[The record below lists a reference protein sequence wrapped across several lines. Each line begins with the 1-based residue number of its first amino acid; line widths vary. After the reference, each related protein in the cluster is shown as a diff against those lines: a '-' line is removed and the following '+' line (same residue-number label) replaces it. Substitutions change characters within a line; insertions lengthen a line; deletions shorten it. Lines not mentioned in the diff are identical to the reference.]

1 MKPNI
6 LITNDDGITSPG
18 ITALEKYL
26 APLGRLITVAPDREM
41 SATSHRITVHQQVR
55 YLTAGKDRFAV
66 VEGSPADCVILASMQ
81 ILKKPPALV
90 VSGVNRGWNLGDDI
104 NYSGTVSAAFE
115 AALQGIPAIAVS
127 TYAHDK
133 PEFVAAAQ
141 VVAKLAQR
149 VIEHGLPPDV
159 VLNVNFPQKW
169 NGKVRVTRQGRQ
181 TVRNSSGEKSGSP
194 VSGYNWL
201 FEKLSGGKAKVAA
214 KQADDNAQM
223 TDYAAVSAGYVSVSP
238 LHLDRTAHFHL
249 ELFSGWT
256 DHLAEGET
264 SD

>member
-1 MKPNI
+1 MKSNI
-6 LITNDDGITSPG
+6 LVTNDDGISSPG
-18 ITALEKYL
+18 LTALEKQL
-26 APLGRLITVAPDREM
+26 APLGRVITVAPDREM

-55 YLTAGKDRFAV
+55 FLGAGKDRYAV
-66 VEGSPADCVILASMQ
+66 VEGSPADCVIVASMQ

-127 TYAHDK
+127 TFAQDK

-141 VVAKLAQR
+141 VVARLAKR

-181 TVRNSSGEKSGSP
+181 TIRNSNGEKVGAP
-194 VSGYNWL
+194 AREYNWL
-201 FEKLSGGKAKVAA
+201 LEKLSGGKAKTPKPA
-214 KQADDNAQM
+214 DNAQM
-223 TDYAAVSAGYVSVSP
+223 TDYAAVSAGFVSVSP
-238 LHLDRTAHFHL
+238 LHLDRTAHWHL
-249 ELFSGWT
+249 ELISGWA
-256 DHLAEGET
+256 DSLVEGDA
-264 SD
+264 SG

>member
-1 MKPNI
+1 MK
-6 LITNDDGITSPG
+6 
-18 ITALEKYL
+18 
-26 APLGRLITVAPDREM
+26 
-41 SATSHRITVHQQVR
+41 
-55 YLTAGKDRFAV
+55 
-66 VEGSPADCVILASMQ
+66 

-127 TYAHDK
+127 TFAQDK

-141 VVAKLAQR
+141 VVARLAKR

-181 TVRNSSGEKSGSP
+181 TIRNSNGEKVGAP
-194 VSGYNWL
+194 AREYNWL
-201 FEKLSGGKAKVAA
+201 LEKLSGGKAKTPKPA
-214 KQADDNAQM
+214 DNAQM
-223 TDYAAVSAGYVSVSP
+223 TDYAAVSAGFVSVSP
-238 LHLDRTAHFHL
+238 LHLDRTAHWHL
-249 ELFSGWT
+249 ELISGWA
-256 DHLAEGET
+256 DSLVEGDA
-264 SD
+264 SG